1 MSPTFFIDRPIF
13 ASVLSIVIVVVGLV
27 AMQALPIAQF
37 PPITPPMVQ
46 IEADYPGAS
55 AEVVAEAVAR
65 PIELQ
70 LPGID
75 NLLYFDSTS
84 TNDGHMTIRLTFEIG
99 TNVDIAQVQAQ
110 NRQKLAE
117 PQLPPEVVRQG
128 ITVKKMSPD
137 LLAVMVL
144 QSSDPQHDAF
154 FLANFATLRIIDN
167 VKRLPGVGDAMVFGQ
182 QNYSM
187 RLILNPVRMAQL
199 NLTPTDIAAVVREQN
214 RDFPAGTIG
223 REPTPNG
230 TELTL
235 PLITEGRMS
244 DVREFEDM
252 IVRALPNGS
261 MVRLKDV
268 ARIELGAQSYVLEG
282 RYNHKPTA
290 LLITFLSPGA
300 NALDTVKRMRQE
312 MSHLAKVFPPGV
324 TYDIPYDTTRFV
336 EVSIREVV
344 ATLRDAMI
352 LVLLVVY
359 LFLQS
364 WRATLIPA
372 VAVPVSLI
380 GTFAGMAALGFSINT
395 LTLFGLVLAIGI
407 VVDDAIVVVENVERH
422 MANGLSPRDAAKKA
436 MGEVTGP
443 VIAIVL
449 VLCAVF
455 VPVGFLGGI
464 TGQLYKQ
471 FAITIAVSVIISGL
485 VALTLSPALCAL
497 VLKPGHGHHRGFFGL
512 FNRLFDWIQLRY
524 GTIVGLTFRH
534 ALLSLAVF
542 GMVIGIAVHLF
553 RTIPTAFL
561 PEEDQGY
568 FITVVQLP
576 DGASKKRTDAVLDKV
591 ENYYHS
597 IPGVY
602 GTQTLSGQNF
612 VFNTRGT
619 NTATMFAPLKHWDE
633 RSGKQNHVKSIIAGA
648 FREFAGIPE
657 GLVLAFNAP
666 SIRGLG
672 ATGGFSVQVQ
682 DPAGGDFK
690 KFAAVAQDF
699 VAKARQDPAIGA
711 VSTSFR
717 VSAPRVRAKIN
728 RERAKALGV
737 PISEVFDTLQ
747 AYFGNLYINDFVK
760 FGRVYRVQTE
770 AEPEYR
776 STPSDINKIYVRT
789 LNGQGPAMIPLDTV
803 VTTTYGSGPDPVT
816 HFNGFNTALVLGS
829 AAPGYSSGQA
839 LDALEKVAQ
848 EVLVPQGLDIDW
860 SGISYQ
866 ERKAGAESLLAFG
879 FGLLM
884 VFLVLAAQ
892 YESWTVPFAV
902 ILAVPFGV
910 FGALLAVWLSGMTND
925 IYFQIGLVT
934 LIGLAAKNAILIV
947 EFANQRYA
955 HGLSLMEAA
964 GQAARLRFRPIIMT
978 SMAFILG
985 VVPLVIASGAGAA
998 SRHSI
1003 GTGVLGGM
1011 LAATFLAVFF
1021 VPLFFV
1027 LVRKFSH
1034 RGRTGGASPAAA
1046 SPSAASP
1053 RGSAP
1058 AGMAQA
1064 MPKEEG
1070 YT

>member
-1 MSPTFFIDRPIF
+1 MNPTFFIDRPIF
-13 ASVLSIVIVVVGLV
+13 ASVLSIIIVVVGLV

-37 PPITPPMVQ
+37 PQITPPMVQ

-55 AEVVAEAVAR
+55 AEVVAESVAR

-84 TNDGHMTIRLTFEIG
+84 TNDGHMTMRLTFEIG
-99 TNVDIAQVQAQ
+99 TDVDIAQVQTQ

-117 PQLPPEVVRQG
+117 PQLPPEVIRQG

-137 LLAVMVL
+137 LLTVMVL
-144 QSSDPQHDAF
+144 QSNDPQHDAF
-154 FLANFATLRIIDN
+154 FLANFAILRIIDS
-167 VKRLPGVGDAMVFGQ
+167 VKRLPGVGDALVFGQ

-199 NLTPTDIAAVVREQN
+199 SLTPTDIATVVREQN

-223 REPTPNG
+223 REPMPIG

-261 MVRLKDV
+261 LVRLKDV
-268 ARIELGAQSYVLEG
+268 ARVELGAQSYVLEG
-282 RYNHKPTA
+282 RYNRKPTA

-300 NALDTVKRMRQE
+300 NALDTVKRIRNE
-312 MSHLAKVFPPGV
+312 LDSLAKVFPTGV

-336 EVSIREVV
+336 EVSIKEVV

-422 MANGLSPRDAAKKA
+422 MANGLSPKDAAKKA

-471 FAITIAVSVIISGL
+471 FAITIAVSVMISGF

-497 VLKPGHGHHRGFFGL
+497 VLKPGHGPRRGFFTL
-512 FNRLFDWIQLRY
+512 FNRLFDWIQIRYAKTVGRTLRH
-524 GTIVGLTFRH
+524 GV
-534 ALLSLAVF
+534 LSLAIF
-542 GMVIGIAVHLF
+542 GVVIGIAVSLF
-553 RTIPTAFL
+553 RVIPMAFL

-576 DGASKKRTDAVLDKV
+576 DGASKKRTDAVLDRI
-591 ENYYHS
+591 EQYYLG
-597 IPGVY
+597 IPAVY
-602 GTQTLSGQNF
+602 GTQVLSGQNF

-619 NTATMFAPLKHWDE
+619 NTATMFAPLKLWDE
-633 RSGKQNHVKSIIAGA
+633 RKGKQDHVKALIAGA
-648 FREFAGIPE
+648 FREFTKTPE
-657 GLVLAFNAP
+657 ALILAFNAP

-682 DPAGGDFK
+682 DPSGGDFK
-690 KFAAVAQDF
+690 KFAGAAQEF
-699 VAKARQDPAIGA
+699 VARARQDPAIGSI
-711 VSTSFR
+711 STSFR
-717 VSAPRVRAKIN
+717 VSAPRVHAKVN

-747 AYFGNLYINDFVK
+747 AYFGNLYVNDFVK

-770 AEPEYR
+770 AEPQYR
-776 STPSDINKIYVRT
+776 SSAADISKIYVRA

-803 VTTTYGSGPDPVT
+803 VTTTYTSGPDPVT
-816 HFNGFNTALVLGS
+816 HFNGFNTAIVLGS
-829 AAPGYSSGQA
+829 AASGYSSGQA
-839 LDALEKVAQ
+839 LDALERAAQ
-848 EVLVPQGLDIDW
+848 EVLIPQGLDIDW

-866 ERKAGAESLLAFG
+866 ERKVGAQSVLAFG

-910 FGALLAVWLSGMTND
+910 FGALSAVWLLGMSND

-947 EFANQRYA
+947 EFANQRYE
-955 HGLSLMEAA
+955 HGLSLMDAA
-964 GQAARLRFRPIIMT
+964 IEAARLRFRPIIMT

-985 VVPLVIASGAGAA
+985 VVPLVLATGAGAA
-998 SRHSI
+998 SRSSI
-1003 GTGVLGGM
+1003 GTGVFGGM
-1011 LAATFLAVFF
+1011 LAATFLAIFF

-1027 LVRKFSH
+1027 LVRQLSH
-1034 RGRTGGASPAAA
+1034 RVTGRTTTPA
-1046 SPSAASP
+1046 PSGLMPAQP
-1053 RGSAP
+1053 RGTA
-1058 AGMAQA
+1058 
-1064 MPKEEG
+1064 
-1070 YT
+1070 T